1 VRAYEKAACVNPSV
15 NTRTTLTDEARRV
28 LFGQTAR

>member
-1 VRAYEKAACVNPSV
+1 VRAYEKAASVNPSV
-15 NTRTTLTDEARRV
+15 NTRSTLTEETRRV